1 MMSESPSVLP
11 QADAA
16 QQVLGMGQLGLDAAA
31 DVQKEQLAI
40 CRQSGRAWAERVQ
53 TEFNFWSDAIAELA
67 GARSGT
73 EFLNL
78 YSQCLG
84 RRFRMAADDAQHLF
98 QDWLNAS
105 QAPTR
110 PFLSRQSH

>member
-1 MMSESPSVLP
+1 MMSETSSALP

-16 QQVLGMGQLGLDAAA
+16 QMFGMAQLGLGAAA
-31 DVQKEQLAI
+31 DVQKELLAI
-40 CRQSGRAWAERVQ
+40 CQQSGRTWAERVQ
-53 TEFNFWSDAIAELA
+53 AEFNFCSDAMAELA
-67 GARSGT
+67 GARSGS

-78 YSQCLG
+78 YTQCLG

-105 QAPTR
+105 QALTL
-110 PFLSRQSH
+110 PFLGGRQSH